1 MTFIIPVRDDPF
13 NISLNSFFNNKHM
26 KKSKPNRIIG
36 AFLILMAIAYLY
48 NNWTSAKQGFLEGL
62 FGQ

>member
-1 MTFIIPVRDDPF
+1 MTFIMPVCDDPA
-13 NISLNSFFNNKHM
+13 NIPLNSHLNNQHM

>member
-1 MTFIIPVRDDPF
+1 MIFIMPVCDDPP
-13 NISLNSFFNNKHM
+13 NIPLNSHLNNKHM

-36 AFLILMAIAYLY
+36 DFLILMAIAYVY

>member
-1 MTFIIPVRDDPF
+1 MTLPTF
-13 NISLNSFFNNKHM
+13 SLIRIFNNKHM

-36 AFLILMAIAYLY
+36 DFLILMAIAYVY

>member
-1 MTFIIPVRDDPF
+1 
-13 NISLNSFFNNKHM
+13 M

-36 AFLILMAIAYLY
+36 AFLILMAITYLY
-48 NNWTSAKQGFLEGL
+48 NNWASAKQGFLEGL

>member
-1 MTFIIPVRDDPF
+1 MTFIMPVCDDSPNIP
-13 NISLNSFFNNKHM
+13 LNSHFNNKHM

>member
-1 MTFIIPVRDDPF
+1 MTLPTF
-13 NISLNSFFNNKHM
+13 SLIRIFNNKHM

-62 FGQ
+62 LGQ

>member
-1 MTFIIPVRDDPF
+1 MIFIMPVCDDPP
-13 NISLNSFFNNKHM
+13 NIPLNSHLNNKHM

-36 AFLILMAIAYLY
+36 VFLILMAIAYLY

>member
-1 MTFIIPVRDDPF
+1 MNFIMPVRDDPF
-13 NISLNSFFNNKHM
+13 NIFLNSHFNNKHM
-26 KKSKPNRIIG
+26 KKSKPNRMIG

-48 NNWTSAKQGFLEGL
+48 NNWTSVKQGFLEGL

>member
-1 MTFIIPVRDDPF
+1 MNFIMPVRDDPF
-13 NISLNSFFNNKHM
+13 NISLNSHFNNKHM
-26 KKSKPNRIIG
+26 KKPNRIIG

>member
-1 MTFIIPVRDDPF
+1 MTLPTF
-13 NISLNSFFNNKHM
+13 SLIRIFNNKHM

-36 AFLILMAIAYLY
+36 TFLILMAIAYLY
-48 NNWTSAKQGFLEGL
+48 NNWASAKQGFLEGL

>member
-1 MTFIIPVRDDPF
+1 MTFIMPVCDDSP
-13 NISLNSFFNNKHM
+13 NIFLNSYFNNKHM

-48 NNWTSAKQGFLEGL
+48 NNWASAKQGFLEGL

>member
-1 MTFIIPVRDDPF
+1 MTFIMPIRDDPF
-13 NISLNSFFNNKHM
+13 NISLNSLFNNKHM

-48 NNWTSAKQGFLEGL
+48 NNWASAKQGFLEGL